1 MRSMTGFG
9 RAERSSDGIAVSLQV
24 SSVNRKNMEVV
35 CSLPKEFQHLERKV
49 VEATR
54 ARAGRG
60 RFQFSVGIRDER
72 NVAAGLPSDEQID
85 AGLARLKSVLERHGA
100 PYAVDAR
107 TIVDLAKLIETEGP
121 ELPEEV
127 VERLLMSSVEA
138 ALEEL
143 VAMRDQEGAVLKHDL
158 ETRCRAISD
167 TVASIKEIAPEMV
180 AKHREN
186 LQGRLSQSGLEIDL
200 DDERVL
206 KEIALFSDRSDIS
219 EEITRLESHFEQFGE
234 LVNKDEPVGRSIEFL
249 VQEIGREINT
259 TGSKSCSIEISK
271 KVLAMKNELERIR
284 EQVANVE

>member
-9 RAERSSDGIAVSLQV
+9 RAERSVDGISISLQV

-35 CSLPKEFQHLERKV
+35 CSLPKEFQHLEPKV

-60 RFQFSVGIRDER
+60 RFQFSLEIRNER

-85 AGLARLKSVLERHGA
+85 AGLDRLKSILERHGS
-100 PYAVDAR
+100 PYAVDAG
-107 TIVDLAKLIETEGP
+107 TIVNLAKLIETETP
-121 ELPEEV
+121 KLPEEV
-127 VERLLMSSVEA
+127 VGKLLLGSTEA
-138 ALEEL
+138 ALDDL
-143 VAMRDQEGAVLKHDL
+143 IAMREQEGAALKLDL
-158 ETRCRAISD
+158 ETRCRLISD
-167 TVASIKEIAPEMV
+167 TVAEIKKMAPDMV
-180 AKHREN
+180 TKYREK
-186 LQGRLSQSGLEIDL
+186 LHERLTKSGLEIDF

-206 KEIALFSDRSDIS
+206 KEIALYSDRSDIS
-219 EEITRLESHFEQFGE
+219 EEMTRLDSHFEQFAE
-234 LVNKDEPVGRSIEFL
+234 LLNKNEPVGRSIEFL

-271 KVLAMKNELERIR
+271 NVLAMKNELERIR